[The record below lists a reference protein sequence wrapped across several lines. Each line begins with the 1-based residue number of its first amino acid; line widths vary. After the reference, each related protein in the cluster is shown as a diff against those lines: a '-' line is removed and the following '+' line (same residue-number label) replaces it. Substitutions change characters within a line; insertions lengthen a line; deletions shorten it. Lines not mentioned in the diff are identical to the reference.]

1 MNFVLEWVFVV
12 VTNLSFKCE
21 NLEVV
26 LGGSCEIILC
36 LQTPLS
42 LHNLKTISM
51 IIVITDDKVCSQ
63 SFLLNPA

>member
-26 LGGSCEIILC
+26 LGESCEIILC
-36 LQTPLS
+36 LQTSLS
-42 LHNLKTISM
+42 LHNLKTMLQIGRY
-51 IIVITDDKVCSQ
+51 IHDHCYYG
-63 SFLLNPA
+63 